1 MRRLLVPTLLIAGL
15 VACGVGGALDRGDT
29 TVTTTI
35 ASTTTTVAF
44 TGGVLGTVTAGPTCP
59 VLQDPPDPA
68 CANRPVADAR
78 IIVFDLTGRKVAHT
92 TTSEGGM
99 FSLALPPGVYEIVAE
114 PVPGLMGLPAPVPV
128 EILDAFLTIDLEYD
142 TGIR

>member
-1 MRRLLVPTLLIAGL
+1 MPSLLIAGL
-15 VACGVGGALDRGDT
+15 VACGGVDGLDRGDT

-35 ASTTTTVAF
+35 ASTTTKVAF

-68 CANRPVADAR
+68 CADRPVADAR
-78 IIVFDLTGRKVAHT
+78 IIVFDSSGKKVAHT

-99 FSLALPPGVYEIVAE
+99 FSLSLAPGSYEVVAE
-114 PVPGLMGLPAPVPV
+114 PVPGLMGLPAPVSIDV
-128 EILDAFLTIDLEYD
+128 FDEFLTIDLEYD